1 VITLTDKNN
10 LSSTYP
16 TESYILLTIENESI
30 KGKVDISLK
39 DIRPLLIKAVL
50 PFLEKMGR

>member
-1 VITLTDKNN
+1 MITLTDKNN